1 MFNDKVVFNN
11 DVFGNR
17 LYLFSIRHTTVRHK
31 TCIVFSISIV
41 FSLWSGLSGTL
52 SPQGVS
58 IGETVC
64 KERRRGFDFFFH
76 FVIFAPYFY
85 GIE

>member
-1 MFNDKVVFNN
+1 MSVIYLISMFNDKVVFNN

-41 FSLWSGLSGTL
+41 FSLCSGLSGTL
-52 SPQGVS
+52 SPQGVLVKRCVMS
-58 IGETVC
+58 GEEV
-64 KERRRGFDFFFH
+64 
-76 FVIFAPYFY
+76 
-85 GIE
+85 